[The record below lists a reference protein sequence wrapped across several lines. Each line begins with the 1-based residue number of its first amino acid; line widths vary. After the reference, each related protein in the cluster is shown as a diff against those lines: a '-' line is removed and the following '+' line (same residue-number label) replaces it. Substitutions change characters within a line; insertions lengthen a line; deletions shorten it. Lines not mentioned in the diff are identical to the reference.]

1 MLVVLGCMQ
10 PGPLMASG
18 GFHVSQEWFRQDMD
32 AIRPKAAFAFNCPGE
47 QIEGV
52 VLAVNPEQLA
62 APSQIGASGCG
73 HRAIFV
79 AHSSGWTIASDTTS
93 SAAITAA
100 PRVSGVARQ
109 TLTVRPVSLEQLET
123 VEFPCPDVDKNDPD
137 YIPCD
142 GGAR

>member
-1 MLVVLGCMQ
+1 MTFLRALSMLVVLGCMQ

-32 AIRPKAAFAFNCPGE
+32 AIRPKAAFAFNCPSE
-47 QIEGV
+47 QIAGV

-93 SAAITAA
+93 SAAGS
-100 PRVSGVARQ
+100 P
-109 TLTVRPVSLEQLET
+109 
-123 VEFPCPDVDKNDPD
+123 
-137 YIPCD
+137 
-142 GGAR
+142 